1 MRPLAWLVALLVG
14 HIAHAELI
22 RPALTQAPLLPK
34 LRLDLDSVF
43 ERAMGAAHVGL
54 TDGKVKFLR
63 VRRGQREDV
72 SALLGRAVRVMPV
85 VDLSFTAASLMTRF
99 VF

>member
-1 MRPLAWLVALLVG
+1 MKSAVVVAALCAFSA
-14 HIAHAELI
+14 AHADLV
-22 RPALTQAPLLPK
+22 RPTLTQTPLVPK
-34 LRLDLDSVF
+34 LHLDLDSVF

-72 SALLGRAVRVMPV
+72 AAMLGRGVRVMPV
-85 VDLSFTAASLMTRF
+85 VDLSFSAASLLTRF
-99 VF
+99 IF